1 MDAGIGQPW
10 LSIFR
15 ANGEE
20 YNCRLAG
27 IIVNAARRMFAADFF
42 KRRVATHIAKG
53 VGKFGNRQR

>member
-1 MDAGIGQPW
+1 MDAGISQPW

-27 IIVNAARRMFAADFF
+27 IIVDATPRMFAADFF

-53 VGKFGNRQR
+53 VGIVPNRQR

>member
-27 IIVNAARRMFAADFF
+27 INLDAARRMLAPDIFI
-42 KRRVATHIAKG
+42 RRVATYIAKG
-53 VGKFGNRQR
+53 LGMFGNRQR